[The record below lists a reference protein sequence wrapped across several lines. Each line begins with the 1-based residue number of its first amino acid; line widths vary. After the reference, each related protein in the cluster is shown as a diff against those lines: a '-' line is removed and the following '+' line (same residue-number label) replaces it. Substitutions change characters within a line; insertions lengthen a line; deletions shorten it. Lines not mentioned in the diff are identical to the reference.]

1 MKIVPTRL
9 ADVLIVEP
17 QKFGD
22 RRGYFLETYQQRRYS
37 AAGIDTAFVQDN
49 ISFSRR
55 NTLRGLHFQH
65 PRGQAKLVQVIEG
78 EIFDVAVDV
87 RQGSPTFGQ
96 WVGVQLNGE
105 TPQQLFVPAGFAHGF
120 CVMSPT
126 ALFLYKCG
134 DYYAPEHECGLRWDD
149 PDLAIEWPVDTP
161 LLSDRDRE
169 FPTLKE
175 IAAHRL
181 PPY

>member
-1 MKIVPTRL
+1 
-9 ADVLIVEP
+9 
-17 QKFGD
+17 
-22 RRGYFLETYQQRRYS
+22 
-37 AAGIDTAFVQDN
+37 
-49 ISFSRR
+49 
-55 NTLRGLHFQH
+55 
-65 PRGQAKLVQVIEG
+65 
-78 EIFDVAVDV
+78 V